1 MVICG
6 IYKIISPTG
15 KVYVGQSKD
24 IKTRWKSYRGQR
36 AGIKKQ
42 IKLYNSLQKYG
53 HEAHIFEII
62 EECPAENLNYRER
75 HWQDF
80 YNVIGKK
87 GLNCILQ
94 KTEKHGHVSSLTKE
108 VYDMFY
114 GITYSG
120 VNEAMR
126 VLNDIRLKGKLN
138 GTTYN
143 DTNLVYKEDFD
154 NNVFR
159 EKRKSKNY
167 ISVVDIDTLV
177 VFNNINLVAEI
188 YNIPTA
194 TLVEYLKGTI
204 PNPTTL
210 KIYEMPSK
218 KISTKTGKKVI
229 DEISGIIYN
238 SVSEAAIKTGVNR
251 GSLRG
256 YLLGKFQNKTSLKYY
271 EEK

>member
-24 IKTRWKSYRGQR
+24 IKTRWKSYRGKR

-126 VLNDIRLKGKLN
+126 VLNDTRLKGKLN
-138 GTTYN
+138 GAIYN
-143 DTNLVYKEDFD
+143 NTNLVYKEDFD

-159 EKRKSKNY
+159 EKRKSKKY
-167 ISVVDIDTLV
+167 VSVIDIVTFV
-177 VFNNINLVAEI
+177 VFSNMDLAAEI

-194 TLVEYLKGTI
+194 TLKNYLIGEYE
-204 PNPTTL
+204 NPTNL
-210 KIYEMPSK
+210 RIHEAPNKITKVS
-218 KISTKTGKKVI
+218 ISKKVI
-229 DEISGIIYN
+229 DEATGIIYE
-238 SVSEAAIKTGVNR
+238 SISEAAIKIGINR
-251 GSLRG
+251 CSLG
-256 YLLGKFQNKTSLKYY
+256 AYLSGRTQNKTSLKYY